1 MSGSLKIIYSLH
13 RPLSEPIWIC
23 KWVCQ
28 FINSK
33 ECPKNISLLPISFYK
48 FLVKNLASLY
58 AKGKFSPVMQKGL
71 PSEFAIKTTLE
82 FIQSNNGILDS
93 KLHAILC
100 KRNNNVERTVYSV
113 YKAAS
118 YYINLTYRIFDLFD
132 NKFNLRTEGKDLTK
146 FPKYPYS
153 ISAKTKAILF
163 KLILEKD
170 ANFFIPLCISL
181 KMTDSKADVLRILYN
196 FLKDH
201 YGVIKFDYT
210 NSSNSNYFEVRL
222 AWIEELYLL
231 DKHKNIRRGFL
242 KIILANENYKKI
254 YDESNKEI
262 TLLGRQFTKYLKL
275 KNIFEKVYNNLSKTD
290 SNPDGYVSLYK
301 IKERMKLGY
310 ARFQNFLNTFYL
322 YEHRE
327 NFHIFTSNVIV
338 SIDKRKRFKIDGVEA
353 LYIKIIRIK

>member
-33 ECPKNISLLPISFYK
+33 ECPKNISLLPITFYK
-48 FLVKNLASLY
+48 FLVKKLASLY
-58 AKGKFSPVMQKGL
+58 DKGKFSPVMQKGL
-71 PSEFAIKTTLE
+71 PSEFAIKTNLE
-82 FIQSNNGILDS
+82 FIQSNIGILDS
-93 KLHAILC
+93 KIHTILC

-118 YYINLTYRIFDLFD
+118 YYINLTYRTFDLFD

-170 ANFFIPLCISL
+170 ANFFIPLCLAL
-181 KMTDSKADVLRILYN
+181 KLTDSKYEVLNLLFPFIKNSY
-196 FLKDH
+196 D
-201 YGVIKFDYT
+201 VIKFDYSR
-210 NSSNSNYFEVRL
+210 SSNENYIDVRL
-222 AWIEELYLL
+222 AWIDELNVL
-231 DKHKNIRRGFL
+231 DKNRHIRRSFL
-242 KIILANENYKKI
+242 NYIDSNEEYRNIYHTSKIALTAIHSRAVTYYKLRNDFINLYMTVSKT
-254 YDESNKEI
+254 ESNA
-262 TLLGRQFTKYLKL
+262 
-275 KNIFEKVYNNLSKTD
+275 
-290 SNPDGYVSLYK
+290 DGFVSLYK
-301 IKERMKLGY
+301 IMKEMHVGY
-310 ARFQNFLNTFYL
+310 VRFQKFLSLFYE

-327 NFHIFTSNVIV
+327 SYHIFVSNVIT
-338 SIDKRKRFKIDGVEA
+338 SIDRRKRFNIGGTEG
-353 LYIKIIRIK
+353 LYIKLAKIK